1 MTLPSRKILLFLLI
15 VQYIG
20 VGIIFPYYTFT
31 EQDSIGLCIFAVALS
46 AFALLTLSG
55 VWFRKSWAMWAV
67 LTLVSFKITID
78 LYAWATN
85 LDRSLLIAV
94 SESINFGVISIA
106 FQSKMPTRSEITQ
119 PQKIFYG
126 CVLVL
131 AATIGIW
138 GIFFPAN
145 VLQVLPFMVPP
156 MHSRFLGSM
165 YLSGATFMGL
175 NILAKQWAEV
185 RVVTPMISIWTG
197 MLGVISLF
205 HLSAF
210 DWGRVQVW
218 IWFIAYISFP
228 LIAAWIAWQQ
238 RSQTNPTEG
247 LPLSDRLRTYLYLQ
261 GGLVTLLA
269 LSLLIAPS
277 WMVTLWPWKITPI
290 LAHIYSAP
298 FLSYGLGSLYAVSQQ
313 TWREVRIVIYATLVF
328 TVGVLLASLYH
339 ANLFNFGI
347 FSTWLW
353 FGGFTISSLALAL
366 FGTTPALRSQHD
378 YA

>member
-1 MTLPSRKILLFLLI
+1 MTSSLRKILLFLLI

-20 VGIIFPYYTFT
+20 VGIVFPYYTFV
-31 EQDSIGLCIFAVALS
+31 EQDSIGLRIFAVVLS

-78 LYAWATN
+78 LYAWAIN
-85 LDRSLLIAV
+85 LDRSLLIVV

-106 FQSKMPTRSEITQ
+106 FQSKMPTQSAITQ
-119 PQKIFYG
+119 PQKFFYG
-126 CVLVL
+126 FVLLL

-138 GIFFPAN
+138 GLFFPAN
-145 VLQVLPFMVPP
+145 VLQVLPFRVPP
-156 MHSRFLGSM
+156 LHSRFLGSM
-165 YLSGATFMGL
+165 YFSGATFMGL

-185 RVVTPMISIWTG
+185 RVVTPMIAIWTG
-197 MLGVISLF
+197 MLGIVSLF

-238 RSQTNPTEG
+238 RSQTTPAEG

-269 LSLLIAPS
+269 LSLLIAPN

-339 ANLFNFGI
+339 ANLFNFGS

-353 FGGFTISSLALAL
+353 FGGFATSSLALAL